1 MKKIIKIEGMHCEK
15 CSGRVE
21 KALNGIGGVSAKVN
35 LAKKSAVV
43 SVNSQISDEELKKT
57 VEELG
62 FSVIDIAEK
71 KGIFG

>member
-21 KALNGIGGVSAKVN
+21 KTLNAIGGVSAKVS
-35 LAKKSAVV
+35 LAKKIAVV
-43 SVNSQISDEELKKT
+43 SITGSVTDEALKDA
-57 VEELG
+57 VEKLG
-62 FSVIDIAEK
+62 FSVVEIADK